1 MGLDGLPLA
10 CAALNLAL
18 VILLVV
24 RHRKQLLAPLHRGIP
39 GIRAALIA
47 VTIVALLLR
56 ATVPYKHVEAF
67 DSELMFVEL
76 GRGVILERVDAY
88 CILGSLGDCE
98 VLRRYYLP
106 VYPLVV
112 SLSHGLLGVDEE
124 LPVWLSVAAG
134 TLTVPAVFLLV
145 SMLIGQEAGLIA
157 ALALAFLPMHIVYST
172 TIHTD
177 VVSVLFETL
186 AALALVFAWRARTRS
201 SSLFAGAA
209 IALFIQV
216 RPDNIILL
224 PFLAVLMLLAKNGHL
239 RTFALVIPFLLAVP
253 SWSQPSG
260 YTRYTW
266 SQEGEDQAGVFN
278 LSPAF
283 LMSRTPY
290 LRMLFSGVYIPTGTA
305 LLVLLGI
312 AALARQDRRLALLV
326 LAWLILRLGI
336 FIVHGYPLFQPR
348 SMLAFSL
355 ALCIFAGVGGGALA
369 SQGALPMVSAVLLI
383 ALGSL
388 PTVALASQLQPAE
401 VLVGRLWATVG
412 LPVIIALSTAGR
424 TGPWRR
430 VLVGSALALL
440 VCGGVLYTTDAAAV
454 TSVSPDRYTFERD
467 FFIFARTVVGEDC
480 TVASFVPFHAGRRM
494 DRPVVSVEDPEL
506 LEGLVGS
513 GACVVYVEMSKSR
526 VPWVTERFRLGPKH
540 TLDMPRDAVSQMRYS
555 MYVARIEG
563 VAP

>member
-18 VILLVV
+18 VILLAV
-24 RHRKQLLAPLHRGIP
+24 RHRKQLLAPLHRGRP

-76 GRGVILERVDAY
+76 GRGVLLERLDAY

-112 SLSHGLLGVDEE
+112 SVSHGLLGVDEQ

-134 TLTVPAVFLLV
+134 TLTVPVLFLLV
-145 SMLIGQEAGLIA
+145 SMLIGPEAGLIA

-172 TIHTD
+172 AIHSEAL
-177 VVSVLFETL
+177 SVLFESI
-186 AALALVFAWRARTRS
+186 AALALVHAWKARTRS

-209 IALFIQV
+209 IALFLQV
-216 RPDNIILL
+216 RLDNVLAL
-224 PFLAVLMLLAKNGHL
+224 PLLAVLVLLTKSGRFRRLALILPLLLA
-239 RTFALVIPFLLAVP
+239 IPA
-253 SWSQPSG
+253 WSQFSD

-266 SQEGEDQAGVFN
+266 SQEGEEPAGTLD

-290 LRMLFSGVYIPTGTA
+290 IRMLFSGVYIPAGTA

-312 AALARQDRRLALLV
+312 AALARQDRRLLFILLG
-326 LAWLILRLGI
+326 WFFLRLGI
-336 FIVHGYPLFQPR
+336 FIVHGDPLFQPR
-348 SMLAFSL
+348 SVLAFSL
-355 ALCIFAGVGGGALA
+355 ALCTLAGAGGGALA

-388 PTVALASQLQPAE
+388 PTVALASQLRPAE
-401 VLVGRLWATVG
+401 VLVGRLWAAVG
-412 LPVIIALSTAGR
+412 LPVIIALSAAGHS
-424 TGPWRR
+424 GPWRR
-430 VLVGSALALL
+430 ILVISSLVLL
-440 VCGGVLYTTDAAAV
+440 VTGGVLYTADAAAT
-454 TSVSPDRYTFERD
+454 TSVSPDRYTFEQD
-467 FFIFARTVVGEDC
+467 FFIMARTVVGEDC
-480 TVASFVPFHAGRRM
+480 TVASFVPFYAGRRM
-494 DRPVVSVEDPEL
+494 DRAVVSVEDPEL

-526 VPWVTERFRLGPKH
+526 GPWVTERFRLGPKH
-540 TLDMPRDAVSQMRYS
+540 TLDMPKDAVSNMHYS